1 MSALRGKADMDGYHL
16 AARAKYD
23 KYRDLYCQKL
33 KHYGGNKQTLLRA
46 FEISHECCHW
56 DRVGSRSGFGCCL
69 FVDSAAAPTAK
80 RFHHSFRFN
89 CSTAK
94 KSCNAECK

>member
-1 MSALRGKADMDGYHL
+1 MVIISRRRQNRTNTKIYIVRNSSIT
-16 AARAKYD
+16 AAISRP
-23 KYRDLYCQKL
+23 YCA
-33 KHYGGNKQTLLRA
+33 A
-46 FEISHECCHW
+46 FEITHECCHG
-56 DRVGSRSGFGCCL
+56 DRVESRSGFGGCL

-80 RFHHSFRFN
+80 RFHHALRFS